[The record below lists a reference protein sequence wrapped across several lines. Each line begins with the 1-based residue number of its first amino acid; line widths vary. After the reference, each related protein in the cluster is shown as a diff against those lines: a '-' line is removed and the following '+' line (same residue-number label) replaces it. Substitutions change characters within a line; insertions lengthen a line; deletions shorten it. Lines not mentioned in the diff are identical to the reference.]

1 MPCQGRD
8 VLSPFTAEIPEV
20 NRETAGLLVAVA
32 ARVNGVRWRG
42 AARKLSHC
50 AWWARVTPTRFRN
63 LAPLILVRPA
73 PARCEWQKDS
83 EAGRGCA
90 WLAKSWRPQALG
102 AQAAFLGCLCPIQQ
116 PRHLLCKHSGAPHT
130 MVPASLAAQ
139 PDLASASSPPHCPS
153 LWRGAV
159 SGALEGGPRPG
170 TFLQG
175 RKGLLGWLGMPQRMN
190 GHANEMLMSLGQAS
204 PESSL
209 GSCPSA
215 ARREGSSTPALP
227 LLWAD
232 PPAPPQRLSW
242 VERAAHWASRL
253 GLRHS
258 LSSVWSPSL
267 VGPPPQGLT
276 VHSVALGPR
285 DCQCPSAPRCNGAV
299 SPLSR
304 SESRGKSLLGQD

>member
-1 MPCQGRD
+1 MLGGPGSLPPASETWPRSSLSALRLPGVSGRR
-8 VLSPFTAEIPEV
+8 T
-20 NRETAGLLVAVA
+20 
-32 ARVNGVRWRG
+32 
-42 AARKLSHC
+42 RKLGEDVPGWPRAGDRRPSELRQHSWDAC
-50 AWWARVTPTRFRN
+50 APFSSQGTCYANTRG
-63 LAPLILVRPA
+63 P
-73 PARCEWQKDS
+73 
-83 EAGRGCA
+83 
-90 WLAKSWRPQALG
+90 
-102 AQAAFLGCLCPIQQ
+102 
-116 PRHLLCKHSGAPHT
+116 PHT

-170 TFLQG
+170 PFLQG